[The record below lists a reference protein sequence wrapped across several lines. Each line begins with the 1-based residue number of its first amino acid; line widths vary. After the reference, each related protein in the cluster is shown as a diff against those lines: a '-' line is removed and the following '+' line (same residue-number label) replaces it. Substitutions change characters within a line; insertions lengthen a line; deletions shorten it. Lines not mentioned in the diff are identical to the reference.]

1 VIGEVVVDA
10 SALVHLLADDD
21 EVGEW
26 VREQIAGL
34 DLHAP
39 ELVLFETAN
48 VLRQHERDGLLSAD
62 MAALALADL
71 VALPIE
77 LCSFAPLAERV
88 WELRHNLTAYDAA
101 YVALAELGEVGLVTI
116 DRRLANAPGVQC
128 TIVAPPTP

>member
-1 VIGEVVVDA
+1 MIGQVVVDA
-10 SALVHLLADDD
+10 SALIHLLADD

-26 VREQIAGL
+26 VREEIDGL

-39 ELVLFETAN
+39 ELVMFETAN
-48 VLRQHERDGLLSAD
+48 VLRHHERDGILSAD
-62 MAALALADL
+62 MAALVMADL

-77 LCSFAPLAERV
+77 LCSFAPLAQRV

-116 DRRLANAPGVQC
+116 DRRLAKAPGVRC
-128 TIVAPPTP
+128 TIVAPPEP